1 VLERSQGNE
10 KSNDQAILPALIAH
24 AKSIQARREQALDL
38 QDRKLRLQDCKLS
51 AVERM
56 WCCEHFTRIGELLTA
71 DQRLF
76 NRVVTRI
83 AATPVAATSCAR
95 RCSRAWRQRP
105 NSAPRAPVDGAA

>member
-1 VLERSQGNE
+1 MLERSQGNE
-10 KSNDQAILPALIAH
+10 KSNGQAILPALIEP

-38 QDRKLRLQDCKLS
+38 QDRKLRSQDCKLS

-56 WCCEHFTRIGELLTA
+56 WCCEHFTRIGELLSA

-76 NRVVTRI
+76 DRVVTRI
-83 AATPVAATSCAR
+83 AATPVAATSYAK

>member
-10 KSNDQAILPALIAH
+10 KSNDQAIPPALIAH
-24 AKSIQARREQALDL
+24 AKSIQARREQPLDL

-76 NRVVTRI
+76 DRVVTRI

-95 RCSRAWRQRP
+95 RCSQA
-105 NSAPRAPVDGAA
+105 